1 MTRFVRAAAAAL
13 MVASTFHLMA
23 HPREVLRIAITA
35 NGQIS
40 ADGRRTTIEE
50 LIPILRELAKKK
62 GEVWYYREEP
72 EADPH
77 PNAMKV
83 LAAIVDCNLPV
94 RLSTKP
100 DYSDSV
106 GEKGRSVPRHW
117 SIPRSTI

>member
-1 MTRFVRAAAAAL
+1 MSFHINRRHLFVCLAAATL
-13 MVASTFHLMA
+13 MVVSIFNLVAGS
-23 HPREVLRIAITA
+23 REVLKIAITA
-35 NGQIS
+35 SGQIT
-40 ADGRRTTIEE
+40 ADGRPSTIEE

-94 RLSTKP
+94 LLSTKP

-106 GEKGRSVPRHW
+106 DEKGRSVPRH
-117 SIPRSTI
+117 